1 MPLGTSDFRY
11 DNGPAWISIS
21 VHEVHGIAP
30 HHAGP
35 SDALSLK
42 RKRNFSPP
50 ATTAFVNQFPGASLY
65 DSRLCSSSVVKLHSH
80 KAFDFV

>member
-1 MPLGTSDFRY
+1 MPLGTSDFCY
-11 DNGPAWISIS
+11 DNGPAWVYIS
-21 VHEVHGIAP
+21 VHEVHGIAL

-65 DSRLCSSSVVKLHSH
+65 NSRLCSSSVVKLHSH